1 MVSGVSVVTTTWN
14 EKENIEQLVCEVQAA
29 LRGVVHEV
37 VVVDDS
43 STDGTLQVA
52 KRVADVAVGKP
63 RQGQSSGLLFGMKL
77 AKYPLIVTI
86 DSDLEN
92 PPALIPELLQ
102 LAEKFDVVVASRT
115 KLPRYAELYASKT
128 LGKMLGVTDT
138 YSNYRLY
145 KRDVVSKLELRGGET
160 FGAEFLVIAKKRG
173 FRLGELH
180 YAPPTRPEGARVI
193 C

>member
-63 RQGQSSGLLFGMKL
+63 RQGQSTNRWTSIGRLLI
-77 AKYPLIVTI
+77 LI
-86 DSDLEN
+86 
-92 PPALIPELLQ
+92 
-102 LAEKFDVVVASRT
+102 
-115 KLPRYAELYASKT
+115 
-128 LGKMLGVTDT
+128 
-138 YSNYRLY
+138 
-145 KRDVVSKLELRGGET
+145 LRMSI
-160 FGAEFLVIAKKRG
+160 FVQN
-173 FRLGELH
+173 
-180 YAPPTRPEGARVI
+180 
-193 C
+193 